1 MPFIPY
7 NNFSADYVLDDDI
20 FTSEKLLF
28 VIEAVSLD
36 SGELI
41 FVLLNNLLQS
51 AVQILLLLLQKLL
64 FLDIGRQR
72 L

>member
-1 MPFIPY
+1 MSFILY

-36 SGELI
+36 SGKLI

-72 L
+72 